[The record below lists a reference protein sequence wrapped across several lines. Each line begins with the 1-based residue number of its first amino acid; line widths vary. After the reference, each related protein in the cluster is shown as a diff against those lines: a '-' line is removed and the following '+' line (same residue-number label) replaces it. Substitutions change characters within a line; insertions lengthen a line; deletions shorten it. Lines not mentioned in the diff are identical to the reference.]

1 MTSSNKQIYQLLKKN
16 KIHNITDISG
26 FGLALHLKNLLL
38 RNPNFKGANIYLK
51 KILMLEGAKYAL
63 ENNVFSSLT
72 FSNKDSINN
81 TLQVLTKKD
90 KYLNILFDPQTAG
103 GFLFIINEKN
113 KIIQDLKKNKIIF
126 SEIGNISYSHNKIK
140 VL

>member
-1 MTSSNKQIYQLLKKN
+1 
-16 KIHNITDISG
+16 
-26 FGLALHLKNLLL
+26 
-38 RNPNFKGANIYLK
+38 
-51 KILMLEGAKYAL
+51 MLEGAKYAL

-81 TLQVLTKKD
+81 TLQVLTKED

-103 GFLFIINEKN
+103 GFLFITNEKN
-113 KIIQDLKKNKIIF
+113 KIIQDLMKNKIIF